1 MELFISALGCFFWI
15 TYRVEIHSFNS
26 AFVIIL
32 FNFYI
37 MYASSP
43 ATSKVRNL
51 SQLHRKERILKLP
64 YRRINI
70 LEYSNQLGLSSLK
83 TFEREF

>member
-1 MELFISALGCFFWI
+1 MELFIISFGMFFLDNLHGWP
-15 TYRVEIHSFNS
+15 HSFNS

-70 LEYSNQLGLSSLK
+70 LKYSNQLGLSSLK